1 MVVRARVR
9 EWTTVAV
16 LVAGA
21 TLAARLT
28 AAPAVDYL
36 DDLRHRHL
44 LIPVEGVN
52 AKTLAD
58 TFDAARS
65 QGRTHD
71 ALDIL
76 APRHTAVV
84 AVEDGTIEK
93 LFTSKLGGLTIYE
106 FDPTRT
112 YAYYYAH
119 LDAYA
124 ADLHEHARVGRG
136 QVIGYVGTTGDAP
149 KNTPHLH
156 FAVFVLTPAKQWWKG
171 EPIDPFLIWHVQRA
185 ADSYLETQSSVSSA
199 FQDTNRCQLCPFR
212 A

>member
-1 MVVRARVR
+1 MTVRVR
-9 EWTTVAV
+9 WAVSAIVAIV
-16 LVAGA
+16 
-21 TLAARLT
+21 AARLG
-28 AAPAVDYL
+28 AAPDNPV

-44 LIPVEGVN
+44 LLPVQGIDP
-52 AKTLAD
+52 KQLSD

-76 APRHTAVV
+76 APRRTPVL
-84 AVEDGTIEK
+84 AVEDGTVEK

-106 FDPTRT
+106 FDPTRR

-124 ADLHEHARVGRG
+124 ADLREHAHVARG
-136 QVIGYVGTTGDAP
+136 QVIGYVGTTGNAP

-171 EPIDPFLIWHVQRA
+171 DAVDPFLIWRDPRRRSA
-185 ADSYLETQSSVSSA
+185 TGASRPSPPPATASPRSS
-199 FQDTNRCQLCPFR
+199 
-212 A
+212 

>member
-1 MVVRARVR
+1 M
-9 EWTTVAV
+9 AV

-21 TLAARLT
+21 ALAARLT
-28 AAPAVDYL
+28 GAVDDHV

-44 LIPVEGVN
+44 LLPVEGVDVK
-52 AKTLAD
+52 ALSD

-71 ALDIL
+71 AIDIL
-76 APRHTAVV
+76 APRRTPVV
-84 AVEDGTIEK
+84 AVENGTIEK
-93 LFTSKLGGLTIYE
+93 LFTSRLGGLTIYE

-119 LDAYA
+119 LDGYA
-124 ADLHEHARVGRG
+124 VGLREHVSVAKG
-136 QVIGYVGTTGDAP
+136 QVIGYVGTTGNAP

-171 EPIDPFLIWHVQRA
+171 DAIDPFLIWRQRKG
-185 ADSYLETQSSVSSA
+185 
-199 FQDTNRCQLCPFR
+199 RP
-212 A
+212 